1 MTEPRPASC
10 RWKKRFCKM
19 FAGLFALF
27 RDSVVARLSHEGCGI
42 ARREPLRRSSCK
54 SSTLGA
60 EKFGAFINFLLA
72 RRRASL
78 LFDARKLGRAAD
90 FVGPLPSSEPPYQA
104 SSVILHVK
112 RYCKYAACVFSRNRY
127 PHKGC
132 GNRSMELWLS
142 RPPIRRQSQK

>member
-1 MTEPRPASC
+1 
-10 RWKKRFCKM
+10 M

-42 ARREPLRRSSCK
+42 ARREALRRSSCK

-90 FVGPLPSSEPPYQA
+90 FVGLRLPCP
-104 SSVILHVK
+104 
-112 RYCKYAACVFSRNRY
+112 RRN
-127 PHKGC
+127 
-132 GNRSMELWLS
+132 LLV
-142 RPPIRRQSQK
+142 RRHRLFFT